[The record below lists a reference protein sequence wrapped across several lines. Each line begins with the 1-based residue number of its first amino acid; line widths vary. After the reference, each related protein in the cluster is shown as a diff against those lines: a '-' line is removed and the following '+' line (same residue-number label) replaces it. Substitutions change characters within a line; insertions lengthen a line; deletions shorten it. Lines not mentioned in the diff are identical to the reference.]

1 MRGPAP
7 VCSTNCWPASAL
19 RLLLNHRK
27 QSGVAAGLAAKQHVR
42 EGRPSRVLLEAVC
55 PARLGP
61 SCPSLPAGPL
71 QRKQV
76 MSLRLWRLS
85 QAWRMLKKLMIWGCA
100 AAAWLVKRPSI
111 FCVRRSCSKRRA
123 HRANRATRRVHE
135 ANLGQARAH
144 GQIGLSARSTG
155 ENCLRCGPL
164 GEILGLR

>member
-1 MRGPAP
+1 MAWQPDSLQSSTSEKGDRAAS
-7 VCSTNCWPASAL
+7 CSRRCAHS
-19 RLLLNHRK
+19 
-27 QSGVAAGLAAKQHVR
+27 
-42 EGRPSRVLLEAVC
+42 
-55 PARLGP
+55 ARLGP

-71 QRKQV
+71 QRRQA

-155 ENCLRCGPL
+155 EHCLRCGPL
-164 GEILGLR
+164 GEILGVR